1 MINKQKYKLTLFG
14 GMFRSMCN
22 QRSHCVFSSWKI
34 HKWEDIWEHYIQWY
48 HVIHSVEHRFIVLF
62 LGFFIFPKGSAKIWE
77 IGKIGKLQIWK
88 KTLSENLILWF
99 QIAKKNTSNI
109 YDLELWSNAKINKP
123 NFLQHF

>member
-34 HKWEDIWEHYIQWY
+34 HKWEDIGEHYIQWY

-62 LGFFIFPKGSAKIWE
+62 LGFFYISKRLRKNLRNW
-77 IGKIGKLQIWK
+77 KNWKTTDLK
-88 KTLSENLILWF
+88 KTLSENLILGF